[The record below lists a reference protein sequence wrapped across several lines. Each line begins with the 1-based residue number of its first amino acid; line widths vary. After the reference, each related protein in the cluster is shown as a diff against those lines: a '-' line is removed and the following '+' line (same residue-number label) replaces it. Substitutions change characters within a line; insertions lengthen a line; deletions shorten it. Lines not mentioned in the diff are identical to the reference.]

1 MNERQKGVKALN
13 PLTIL
18 YLVIALAVISAIF
31 DYRVT
36 LATVAVMILIAA
48 SAGEGVSFIKLWLK
62 SIVLICVICFI
73 LQSLF
78 IPGEEVLWS
87 FWVLSIKMES
97 VQKAIVLCSR
107 IMGIGSAILLGGKL
121 IEIKRLMVMP
131 GEERDVSLRH
141 LYPGFHHQH
150 HPPDVQEDERHPG
163 SAEIQGDRDRQQY
176 DRAGE
181 SFLPVRRTADPQF
194 TGQRGRAGDH
204 AGGKGIFR
212 TL

>member
-1 MNERQKGVKALN
+1 MNERKKGVKAMN

-78 IPGEEVLWS
+78 IPVVEVLWS
-87 FWVLSIKMES
+87 FWLLSI
-97 VQKAIVLCSR
+97 
-107 IMGIGSAILLGGKL
+107 
-121 IEIKRLMVMP
+121 
-131 GEERDVSLRH
+131 
-141 LYPGFHHQH
+141 
-150 HPPDVQEDERHPG
+150 
-163 SAEIQGDRDRQQY
+163 
-176 DRAGE
+176 
-181 SFLPVRRTADPQF
+181 
-194 TGQRGRAGDH
+194 
-204 AGGKGIFR
+204 
-212 TL
+212 